1 MEIESTSDEL
11 PGLVVWAFLGLIL
24 LAVAF
29 SVVQVFLSSMVLGV
43 FVYYCSRPIY
53 KQLTKIIPYDTIA
66 AIITIFTFFTPF
78 LLISYYTFATAV
90 REFQRA
96 IFEYEL
102 YELQPYVDPYINF
115 ELLQLIETPEVLFEQ
130 TQGLEL
136 ITGLLDYTVV
146 VAGLVGDALIILLV
160 SFTVSYYLLKDDGR
174 IRNWFEQQAEAV
186 TDEFTEFAELV
197 DKDLSSIYFGNI
209 LNAIITATIGISVFM
224 LFTILAPPELSLV
237 FPVLLGILAGV
248 ASLVPMV
255 GIKPVYIPATMY
267 LVAVIWFNSLPTT
280 MYVYPIIFFIV
291 SAIIVDF
298 IPDML
303 IRPHVSGRN
312 IHIGLLLIAY
322 ISGPVLF
329 GWYGFFLL
337 PIFAVLFQHYY
348 TLIFPKVLRKIVQL
362 NEEKQAS

>member
-11 PGLVVWAFLGLIL
+11 PGILLWLVLGLIL

-29 SVVQVFLSSMVLGV
+29 SVVEVFLSSMVLGV
-43 FVYYCSRPIY
+43 FVYYCSRPIH
-53 KQLTKIIPYDTIA
+53 KRMVKIIPYETIS
-66 AIITIFTFFTPF
+66 AIVTIVTFFTPF
-78 LLISYYTFATAV
+78 LLISYYTFATAI

-115 ELLQLIETPEVLFEQ
+115 ELLQLIETPEVLFEE
-130 TQGLEL
+130 TEGLEL
-136 ITGLLDYTVV
+136 ITGLLDYVVV
-146 VAGLVGDALIILLV
+146 VAGLVGDALIILIV
-160 SFTVSYYLLKDDGR
+160 SFTISYYLLKDDDR
-174 IRNWFEQQAEAV
+174 IRRWLEQQADAI
-186 TDEFTEFAELV
+186 TDEFTEFADLV
-197 DKDLSSIYFGNI
+197 DEDLSSIYFGNI
-209 LNAIITATIGISVFM
+209 LNAIITATIGISVFVI
-224 LFTILAPPELSLV
+224 FTLLAPPELSLV

-255 GIKPVYIPATMY
+255 GIKPVYIPTTMY

-280 MYVYPIIFFIV
+280 MYVYPIIFFVV
-291 SAIIVDF
+291 SAIVVDF

-303 IRPHVSGRN
+303 LRPHVSGRN

-322 ISGPVLF
+322 LSGPVLL
-329 GWYGFFLL
+329 GWYGFFLI

-348 TLIFPKVLRKIVQL
+348 TLIFPKILRKIVQL
-362 NEEKQAS
+362 HENKGAT